1 MEFYTMVNRFDMN
14 SRNVRMNVVDF
25 FVNNDVLFN
34 DIVAMWLDGKIGQ
47 GQKLHEYMNISWDE
61 YCLIANQV

>member
-1 MEFYTMVNRFDMN
+1 MVNRFDMN
-14 SRNVRMNVVDF
+14 SKNIRMNIVDY

-47 GQKLHEYMNISWDE
+47 GQQLHEYMNISENE
-61 YCLIANQV
+61 YHLISNQV